1 LLDPIWVAMSLR
13 TTTATNSQNYGNPTY
28 IYNCVIVFVDWLKWN
43 AYVKGS
49 KEQIT
54 QIKAALQ

>member
-1 LLDPIWVAMSLR
+1 MSLR